1 MEINDMDKITENLW
15 LGNYAAASSMTNLK
29 KEGIKKVLCVMD
41 FPTITYNEEDNINQK
56 VISIVDVPSE
66 NIIKYFGES
75 IKFIDGED
83 KVLVHSMAGASSSAT
98 IVIAYIMWKEK
109 KPMDDAIKFVQS
121 KRNAVYPNYGFT
133 KQLRMFENLLKENEY
148 DLNKINFKDINW
160 KFIW

>member
-15 LGNYAAASSMTNLK
+15 LGNYAAASNMTNLK

-41 FPTITYNEEDNINQK
+41 FPIITYNEEDNINQK

-75 IKFIDGED
+75 LKFIDGED
-83 KVLVHSMAGASSSAT
+83 KVLVHCMAGASRSAT

>member
-15 LGNYAAASSMTNLK
+15 LGNYAAANNMTNLK

-41 FPTITYNEEDNINQK
+41 FPIITYNEEDNINQK

-75 IKFIDGED
+75 LKFIDGED
-83 KVLVHSMAGASSSAT
+83 KVLVHCMAGASRSAT